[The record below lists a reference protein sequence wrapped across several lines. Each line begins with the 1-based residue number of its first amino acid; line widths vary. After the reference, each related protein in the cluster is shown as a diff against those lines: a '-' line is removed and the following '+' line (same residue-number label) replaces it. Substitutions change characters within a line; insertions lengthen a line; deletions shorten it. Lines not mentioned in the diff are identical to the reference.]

1 MIAPVRLPS
10 PASVRTGRVSS
21 LLFHWRAADLDVTQA
36 LSGQLL
42 TFARAGG
49 EAWAKDSNGLF
60 YRAPYGVA
68 RFESRDYVDAN
79 GVSVSTPGLIL
90 EPSKT
95 NLLLRSDDLSN
106 ASWTKTRS
114 SAVQVAGAAP
124 DGGALSLLK
133 EDATASNSHLATQ
146 AVTIT
151 ANSYLTISAYV
162 VAKERF
168 RGRLQALNGADSFGV
183 DFDLSA
189 VTTVAQTAGAGV
201 NVDKGILLVGTCP
214 AGTVYRIWAS
224 GRVNAASTA
233 ITIQA
238 VLEDA
243 SGASSYN
250 GDGASGLYWWR
261 LDFKEGNATGS
272 EVWSGIKTD
281 GATVT
286 RVAESLTAAMAW
298 AFQDSLTLYAKVA
311 RPDWYLHSGT
321 LQTSH
326 YLLSLSDTAPYLRFG
341 FNAALNAGNRTFF
354 TQVNDGGGNLGVN
367 SNVLLNVPFYEL
379 VMQATALKSGGT
391 SRIDIG
397 AGFGSNSTVLAP
409 FTALGDSVLRIGASS
424 ATTGLLGTPLHALK
438 IASGL
443 RSLAEMQRMF

>member
-36 LSGQLL
+36 LSGQAL

-49 EAWAKDSNGLF
+49 DAYVKDANGRI
-60 YRAPYGVA
+60 YVAPYGVP
-68 RFESRDYVDAN
+68 RFEMVDYPDAS
-79 GVSVSTPGLIL
+79 GAIVKTPGLVLEVGQSNIIL
-90 EPSKT
+90 Q
-95 NLLLRSDDLSN
+95 SDDLSN

-114 SAVQVAGAAP
+114 SAVQVSGAAP

-133 EDATASNSHLATQ
+133 EDATASNSHVATQ
-146 AVTIT
+146 VVTIT
-151 ANSYLTISAYV
+151 ANNYLTISAYV

-201 NVDKGILLVGTCP
+201 NVDKGIVVVGTCP
-214 AGTVYRIWAS
+214 AGTIYRIWAS

-250 GDGASGLYWWR
+250 GDGASGMYWWR
-261 LDFKEGNATGS
+261 VDCKQGSSAGS
-272 EVWSGIKTD
+272 EVWTGIKTTT
-281 GATVT
+281 ATVT
-286 RVAESLTAAMAW
+286 RLAESLAASIAW
-298 AFQDSLTLYAKVA
+298 PFQDQITLYAKAA
-311 RPDWYLHSGT
+311 RPDWYLHSGS
-321 LQTSH
+321 LVTSH
-326 YLLSLSDTAPYLRFG
+326 YLLSLGSAAPYLRLG
-341 FNAALNAGNRTFF
+341 YNATSRIVFA
-354 TQVNDGGGNLGVN
+354 QINDGSGNTSVT
-367 SNVLLNVPFYEL
+367 LNQPTTTPNEL
-379 VMQATALKSGGT
+379 CMQATGLKSGGT
-391 SRIDIG
+391 VRLDVG
-397 AGFGSNSTVLAP
+397 AGFGAPSAVVAP
-409 FTALGDSVLRIGASS
+409 FTALGDAVLQVGAFS
-424 ATTGLLGTPLHALK
+424 ATNGLLGTPLHTLK

-443 RSLAEMQRMF
+443 RSLTEMQRMF